1 MGNEEYKV
9 QRPSLF
15 NFGVI
20 LKTISKKRENLNII
34 FLAPGFPK
42 DEQDGTCIPALQQF
56 VYHFAKLNPDIR
68 IAVIA
73 FQYPYRKKKY
83 QWHGIDIYSCGG
95 EDRRRVGRLI
105 TWLKAIRYMLQIH
118 FKNKVLLIHSFWLE
132 ECAVI
137 GQIMSKI
144 LVTKHIGSIMGQD
157 APKPNFYLKYFDYA
171 SMVIT
176 AGSSKAADIFYRFTG
191 RNVDAIIS
199 IGLDVDNFHPTT
211 QSRDRKIDVLGV
223 GALTVLK
230 NYQLFIEV
238 IAKLKTFYHE
248 IQAAVIGEGSEYPN
262 LEQMIHQ
269 YELANN
275 VRLLG
280 KCPRPEVIEYMYQ
293 SKILLHPSTYE
304 GQGYVF
310 LEALYCGL
318 TVVCFDV
325 GYTEESKKMIIC
337 NDKQDMLNQ
346 MKLLLKKPLDFDPML
361 MKSIDETVTDF
372 FRLYFSNI
380 Q

>member
-1 MGNEEYKV
+1 V
-9 QRPSLF
+9 
-15 NFGVI
+15 
-20 LKTISKKRENLNII
+20 
-34 FLAPGFPK
+34 PGFPK
-42 DEQDGTCIPALQQF
+42 DEQDGTCIPALQQYI
-56 VYHFAKLNPDIR
+56 YHFAKLNPDIK

-73 FQYPYRKKKY
+73 FQYPCRKQKY
-83 QWHGIDIYSCGG
+83 QWHGIEIYPCRG

-132 ECAVI
+132 ECAFI
-137 GQIMSKI
+137 GQAMSKI
-144 LVTKHIGSIMGQD
+144 LVTKHIGSVMGQD
-157 APKPNFYLKYFDYA
+157 ALKHNFYLKYLDYA

-176 AGSSKAADIFYRFTG
+176 AASSKAADISYRFTG
-191 RNVDAIIS
+191 RKVDAIIP

-211 QSRDRKIDVLGV
+211 KSRDRKIDVLGV

-238 IAKLKTFYHE
+238 IAKLKTFYPE
-248 IQAAVIGEGSEYPN
+248 IQATVIGEGSEYRN
-262 LEQMIHQ
+262 LEQMIYR
-269 YELANN
+269 YELENN
-275 VRLLG
+275 IRLLG
-280 KCPRPEVIEYMYQ
+280 KLPRTEVIEYMYQ

-304 GQGYVF
+304 SQGYVF
-310 LEALYCGL
+310 LEALYCGQ
-318 TVVCFDV
+318 TVVCFNV

-337 NDKQDMLNQ
+337 NDKQDMLNR

-372 FRLYFSNI
+372 YRLYFSNI